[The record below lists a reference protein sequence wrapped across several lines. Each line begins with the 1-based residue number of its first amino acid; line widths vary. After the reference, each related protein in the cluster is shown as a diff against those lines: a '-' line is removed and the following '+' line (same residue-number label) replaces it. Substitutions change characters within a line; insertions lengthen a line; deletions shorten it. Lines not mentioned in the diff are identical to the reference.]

1 MTLFI
6 FEADFAASLRCIP
19 MVVRYNLDRC
29 GVKLKLQH
37 WLALAPSV
45 RQALVELPCGTPAE
59 RRAYRDRLHT
69 LVAATGL
76 PLPADLPVPETF
88 PWEADTLPA
97 EIAVKAQGL
106 GVSLRAERWPELSPL
121 QRFALWKLCRPS
133 HENANFVPALR
144 EFGLGG
150 EGASPQPVQ

>member
-1 MTLFI
+1 MTLFA

-19 MVVRYNLDRC
+19 MVVRYRLDRC

-37 WLALAPSV
+37 WLALTPGD
-45 RQALVELPCGTPAE
+45 RQALVEGGDDAPP
-59 RRAYRDRLHT
+59 AYRDRLHT

-76 PLPADLPVPETF
+76 PLPADLPVPEVF
-88 PWEADTLPA
+88 PWEAEVLPA

-106 GVSLRAERWPELSPL
+106 GVCLRGEGWPQLTPL
-121 QRFALWKLCRPS
+121 QRFALWKLSRPS

-144 EFGLGG
+144 EFGLLG
-150 EGASPQPVQ
+150 EGLPPVQ